1 MNQRIQFEDLTGQ
14 VFGRLTVVRREH
26 EGRRWICVCSCGTE
40 SKPTQ
45 ASDLKMG
52 KVKSCGCYQSE
63 SASARFKKDLTG
75 QRFGMLTAVEC
86 IGLSSR
92 KLYVWLCTCDC
103 GGSKN
108 AVGADLTSGRT
119 TSCGC
124 MRSVSRQ
131 TRVEDLLGMVFG
143 NWRVVAKAPPGTN
156 GQTFYYCDCA
166 CGNCKAKRVAAK
178 YLKDGRS
185 RSCGCIQAMKASE
198 RSLLDLTGHRF
209 GRLVVQRRGPN
220 TEHDRVQWNC
230 QCDCGHSVLVR
241 SHSLTKGETTSCGC
255 FANELTSERTV
266 ARLRRM
272 EGVRRI
278 WVYENTTT
286 RILMRSSWEV
296 VFARWLDSHGEPW
309 LYEPRVFML
318 AKATRYVPD
327 FFLPQRDIWVEVK
340 GLVSTRSERKMNIFR
355 QTHRLVLVGK
365 RFILRI
371 AHATNLQQVSNTV
384 PRLES

>member
-1 MNQRIQFEDLTGQ
+1 MTSRNSRQDLTGQ
-14 VFGRLTVVRREH
+14 VFGRLTVVRRE
-26 EGRRWICVCSCGTE
+26 ESGARWICLCSCGNE
-40 SKPTQ
+40 SKPIQ
-45 ASDLKMG
+45 AADLTRG
-52 KVKSCGCYQSE
+52 KVTSCGCYQRE
-63 SASARFKKDLTG
+63 RASARFKKDLSG

-92 KLYVWLCTCDC
+92 KLYVWRCTCDC

-124 MRSVSRQ
+124 MRSVSRRR
-131 TRVEDLLGMVFG
+131 RVEDLTGRVFG
-143 NWRVVAKAPPGTN
+143 NWRVVAQAPLGPN
-156 GQTFYYCDCA
+156 GQSFYYCDCS
-166 CGNCKAKRVAAK
+166 CGNRRAHRVAAHN
-178 YLKDGRS
+178 LNNGTS
-185 RSCGCIQAMKASE
+185 RSCGCIQAEKASE
-198 RSLLDLTGHRF
+198 RNLMDLTGHRF
-209 GRLVVQRRGPN
+209 GRLIVLSRGPN
-220 TEHDRVQWNC
+220 TAHDRVQWNC
-230 QCDCGHSVLVR
+230 RCDCGKSVLVR
-241 SHSLTKGETTSCGC
+241 SHSLTMGETTSCGC

-266 ARLRRM
+266 ARLQRM

-278 WVYENTTT
+278 WVYENKTT

-327 FFLPQRDIWVEVK
+327 FFLPQRDVWVEVK
-340 GLVSTRSERKMNIFR
+340 GFVSKHSEHKIKVFR
-355 QTHRLVLVGK
+355 QTHPLVLVGK

-371 AHATNLQQVSNTV
+371 TYATNLQQVSSMV
-384 PRLES
+384 PRLKS